1 MTLRRTLAA
10 LAVAAAVLPGSA
22 YGQDVPPPPVEEPL
36 VAAGVTV
43 AGLPVGG
50 MTAADAAVAIQ
61 AAFDRPVKFRF
72 RTRRWEVSPSLFGAA
87 PYVSLAVGR
96 ALTAAP
102 DAAVPLLVR
111 VGRAKVSSYVGRL
124 ARRYARA
131 PRNAVLS
138 LRNLRPHIAPARYG
152 RAVRR
157 DDMASAIAR
166 SLRSLD
172 RTRLRLLVRRVRPAV
187 TADDFG
193 SILVV
198 RRGSRYLTLY
208 RRERYIT
215 SFPIA
220 VGTSTY
226 PTPLGRF
233 RIVTKERNPTWNPPD
248 SAWAAGMGPI
258 PPGPGNPLGTRWM
271 GLSIPGYGIH
281 GTSAPSSIGTAASHG
296 CIRMYIHQSEW
307 LFERVSVGTPVF
319 IVSA

>member
-1 MTLRRTLAA
+1 MRRALAA
-10 LAVAAAVLPGSA
+10 LAVAAAVLPASA
-22 YGQDVPPPPVEEPL
+22 HAQEAPPATI
-36 VAAGVTV
+36 AAGVTV
-43 AGLPVGG
+43 AGLPVEGL
-50 MTAADAAVAIQ
+50 TPIEAEAAVQ
-61 AAFDRPVKFRF
+61 AAFDRGVPLRF
-72 RTRRWEVSPSLFGAA
+72 KTRMWSVSPSRFGAV
-87 PYVSLAVGR
+87 PYVSLAVAR
-96 ALTAAP
+96 AMTAEAGSS
-102 DAAVPLLVR
+102 VPLLVR
-111 VGRAKVSSYVGRL
+111 VSGAHVRAYVASL

-131 PRNAVLS
+131 PRSATLS
-138 LRNLRPHIAPARYG
+138 LRDLRPHISPARWG

-157 DDMASAIAR
+157 AEMAAALTR
-166 SLRSLD
+166 SLRRLD
-172 RTRLRLLVRRVRPAV
+172 RPRLRLLVRPVRPAV
-187 TADDFG
+187 TRADFG
-193 SILVV
+193 AVVVV
-198 RRGSRYLTLY
+198 RRGSRVLTLY
-208 RRERYIT
+208 RQTRFVAR
-215 SFPIA
+215 FRIA
-220 VGTSTY
+220 VGTPSY